1 MVPYVLGYRETREI
15 ESVSHLVDFLENNWN
30 FYFSRGYKFQTNFS
44 VGTT

>member
-1 MVPYVLGYRETREI
+1 MYWDTVKHEKLSQ
-15 ESVSHLVDFLENNWN
+15 SVIGRLFRENNWD